1 MEEFSEKL
9 KLLNSDNREAFNS
22 WFYNASDIELQKS
35 IFHMNS
41 PEIISSYSRLHLK
54 EYIKFARM
62 LLQGQLPVAP
72 DTVSLIS
79 PTNHCPYK
87 YSQSCYILR
96 DLLLRVLQFKYQ
108 IFFRTC
114 TFLSIFEQ
122 TVYTDS
128 RGFKFTTKP
137 TPKKKFTKPLAVF
150 TRILSWKLSQIFTQ
164 SFKSLKSFTSASDW
178 KKRFKT
184 RAQLYRNKLYCIQ
197 QMIVKGKVNLE
208 QRALW
213 KWKIISEVNEN
224 LSLATK
230 LKEDSTLIK
239 YLGNNANLRYFHC
252 LKRKFEVWKESVHM
266 SVTANTSVYVEF
278 KPKSIQKCFEQKL
291 IQGFDPL
298 VNLANSIYSDTLESI
313 QQFGNQKIIFASMVR
328 SHCRNLNHIVQKS
341 LTSALDKL
349 KNNRIQAEYVYEYQ
363 DYEETVTVVKKE
375 VNEYKVKYKPVVM
388 LEFDEKNSLKV
399 RLIIRYLKTLT
410 KKLMKQKFKIW
421 KKMMQSVIVMNFS
434 NDTLDLGSFKI
445 SGEDCEKLKVVVNF
459 ILSIMNKKKN
469 MNRLVL
475 SSWMQESNRR
485 MLFLAKIKNFT
496 QEMRRKRSSCDF
508 AFDVLKKNI
517 NYQEEC

>member
-9 KLLNSDNREAFNS
+9 KLLSSDKREDLNS
-22 WFYNASDIELQKS
+22 WFYNASDVELKLS
-35 IFHMNS
+35 IIHMNS
-41 PEIISSYSRLHLK
+41 SETVSTCSRLYLK

-62 LLQGQLPVAP
+62 LLQGELPTPP
-72 DTVSLIS
+72 DTVSLIE
-79 PTNHCPYK
+79 PNNYCPYK

-108 IFFRTC
+108 IFFRTV

-122 TVYTDS
+122 TEYTDS
-128 RGFKFTTKP
+128 RGFRFTTKP

-164 SFKSLKSFTSASDW
+164 SFKSLKSFTSPSDW

-184 RAQLYRNKLYCIQ
+184 RSQLHRNKLYCIQ
-197 QMIVKGKVNLE
+197 QMIIKGKVNLE

-213 KWKIISEVNEN
+213 KWKVLCELNEN
-224 LSLATK
+224 LSLATR
-230 LKEDSTLIK
+230 LKEDSMLIK

-252 LKRKFEVWKESVHM
+252 LKRKFEVWKEIAHIA
-266 SVTANTSVYVEF
+266 VTANTSLYVEF
-278 KPKSIQKCFEQKL
+278 KQKGIQKSFEQKL
-291 IQGFDPL
+291 VQGFAPL
-298 VNLANSIYSDTLESI
+298 VNLATSIYSDTLDSI
-313 QQFGNQKIIFASMVR
+313 EQFGNQKTLFATMVR

-349 KNNRIQAEYVYEYQ
+349 KSNRNQEEYVYEYQ

-399 RLIIRYLKTLT
+399 RLILRYLKTIA
-410 KKLMKQKFKIW
+410 KKLIKQKFKLW
-421 KKMMQSVIVMNFS
+421 KKTMQSVIM
-434 NDTLDLGSFKI
+434 
-445 SGEDCEKLKVVVNF
+445 
-459 ILSIMNKKKN
+459 LS
-469 MNRLVL
+469 
-475 SSWMQESNRR
+475 
-485 MLFLAKIKNFT
+485 
-496 QEMRRKRSSCDF
+496 
-508 AFDVLKKNI
+508 
-517 NYQEEC
+517 